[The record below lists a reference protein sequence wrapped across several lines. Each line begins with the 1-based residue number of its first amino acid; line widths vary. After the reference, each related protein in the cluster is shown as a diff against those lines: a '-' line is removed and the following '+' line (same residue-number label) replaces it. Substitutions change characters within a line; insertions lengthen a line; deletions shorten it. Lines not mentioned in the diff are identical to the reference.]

1 MSPMDFLVFTL
12 LGLLALVGVN
22 AVLWSVSKRAEYVKK
37 KETQVL
43 ILSVIVYA
51 TYMVFL
57 VLFYSY
63 GTPIA

>member
-1 MSPMDFLVFTL
+1 MDFLAFTL

-22 AVLWSVSKRAEYVKK
+22 AVLWSVSKKAEYVKK